1 MTQTPP
7 DLLRQL
13 YQTALA
19 ASADR
24 QPHPSRDRSAAAL
37 SAATAMASDLGLE
50 TIQLETVPDAGIPAL
65 VRPHADLARAT
76 PPGTVIFSSAN
87 PHGLRGQDNL
97 SRNLSYLLG
106 LGLALDGAR
115 DIWALAADTDGL
127 DSGGTAAG
135 ALLHPDSLSRALA
148 LGLEPGGLLEQGQAP
163 LFFAS
168 LGDLLPPAPAEARI
182 RDFRAILVL

>member
-50 TIQLETVPDAGIPAL
+50 TIQLETVPDASVAAL

-76 PPGTVIFSSAN
+76 PPGTVIFSSAS
-87 PHGLRGQDNL
+87 PQRLRGQDNL
-97 SRNLSYLLG
+97 ARNLSYLLG

-115 DIWALAADTDGL
+115 DIWALAADTEGL

-148 LGLEPGGLLEQGQAP
+148 LGLEPGSLLDQGEA
-163 LFFAS
+163 LHFFAS
-168 LGDLLPPAPAEARI
+168 LDDLLPPAPTEARM

>member
-13 YQTALA
+13 FDTALA

-24 QPHPSRDRSAAAL
+24 QARVSRDRSAMAL
-37 SAATAMASDLGLE
+37 SAATAMAADLGLE
-50 TIQLETVPDAGIPAL
+50 AIQLETLPAAPVANL
-65 VRPHADLARAT
+65 AAIHASLARAT
-76 PPGTVIFSSAN
+76 PPGTVIFSAGSAN
-87 PHGLRGQDNL
+87 GLRGEGNVR
-97 SRNLSYLLG
+97 RNLDYLLA
-106 LGLALDGAR
+106 LALNLDGAR

-127 DSGGTAAG
+127 DVAGDSSG

-148 LGLEPGGLLEQGQAP
+148 GGLSPGLLLDQGDAHQ
-163 LFFAS
+163 FFAN
-168 LGDLLPPAPAEARI
+168 LGDLLPPAAAEARL